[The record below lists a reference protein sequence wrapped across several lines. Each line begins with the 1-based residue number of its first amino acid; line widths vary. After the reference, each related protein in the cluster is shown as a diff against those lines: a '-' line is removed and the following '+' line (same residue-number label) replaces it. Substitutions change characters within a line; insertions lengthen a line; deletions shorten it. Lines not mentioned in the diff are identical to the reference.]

1 VALSKLA
8 FPQFA
13 LLEQNLQIS
22 RYVQD
27 SCESQPQHEM
37 PAYSVVKDPCV
48 PDFRTVPLPAE
59 TFNPFTTSQS
69 NKKPGV
75 ERRAKPSEFPPG
87 RVRAMLD

>member
-1 VALSKLA
+1 LRPV
-8 FPQFA
+8 
-13 LLEQNLQIS
+13 LLD
-22 RYVQD
+22 RAA
-27 SCESQPQHEM
+27 PGG
-37 PAYSVVKDPCV
+37 
-48 PDFRTVPLPAE
+48 